1 MASDNF
7 GTIARQLVSDAI
19 GIDQDKCSIQDGIET
34 LDQWDSLRHVN
45 VVMTIENYLGR
56 TLDVEEI
63 IRAVKVKEIALI
75 LESNQTC

>member
-1 MASDNF
+1 MTSDNF

-34 LDQWDSLRHVN
+34 LEQWDSLRHVN
-45 VVMTIENYLGR
+45 VVMTIESYLGR
-56 TLDVEEI
+56 TLDIEEI
-63 IRAVKVKEIALI
+63 IRAVKVEEIALI